1 MSVAS
6 SPLLIALVGPESS
19 GKSTFCQAMAARL
32 QQAGIDAAV
41 VDEYAREYYASRE
54 YRPTLDDVLAIAA
67 GQQAAEARLAAQ
79 HRVLLCDTT
88 LLTCRL
94 WAEIGFGVSPA
105 VLSAADHAS
114 RYRLTWLMQPD
125 MPWQADPLRS
135 HPQAREM
142 LFARH
147 QALLAEL
154 AVDYQV
160 LSGSV
165 IQRLAAAWPALQTCL
180 PELPAF

>member
-1 MSVAS
+1 MSVVS
-6 SPLLIALVGPESS
+6 SPLLVAVIGPESS
-19 GKSTFCQAMAARL
+19 GKSTFCQAMAMRL

-41 VDEYAREYYASRE
+41 VDEYAREYYATRE
-54 YRPTLDDVLAIAA
+54 YRPTLADVLAIAA
-67 GQQAAEARLAAQ
+67 GQQAAEARQAGR

-88 LLTCRL
+88 VLTCRI
-94 WAEIGFGVSPA
+94 WAEVGFGVSPDA
-105 VLSAADHAS
+105 LSAADHAA

-125 MPWQADPLRS
+125 IPWQADPLRS
-135 HPQAREM
+135 HPHAREA

-154 AVDYQV
+154 GVDYRV

-165 IQRLAAAWPALQTCL
+165 TQRLAAAWPALQTCL